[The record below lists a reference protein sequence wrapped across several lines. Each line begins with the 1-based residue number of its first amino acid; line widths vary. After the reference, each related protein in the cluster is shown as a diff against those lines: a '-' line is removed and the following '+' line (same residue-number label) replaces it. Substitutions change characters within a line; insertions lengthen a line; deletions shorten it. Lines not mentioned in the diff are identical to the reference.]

1 MSCPK
6 LQQSL
11 SKTFTRIRER
21 ERRIADN
28 RSRKTNSDL
37 EHVVDDVEFDD
48 GLSAYVVVH
57 DGEVDL
63 KHQQKAHESD
73 RPAHQVVH
81 LRLVPPPS
89 V

>member
-1 MSCPK
+1 
-6 LQQSL
+6 
-11 SKTFTRIRER
+11 
-21 ERRIADN
+21 
-28 RSRKTNSDL
+28 
-37 EHVVDDVEFDD
+37 
-48 GLSAYVVVH
+48 VVH